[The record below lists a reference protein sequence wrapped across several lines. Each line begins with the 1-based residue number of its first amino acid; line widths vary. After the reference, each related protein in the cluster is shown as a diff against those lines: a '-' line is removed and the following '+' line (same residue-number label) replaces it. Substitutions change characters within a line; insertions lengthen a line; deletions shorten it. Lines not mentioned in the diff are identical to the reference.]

1 MSTFIMADLLN
12 ASQTYSPESSVDN
25 LSTIKVPVKNIYLYI
40 YVKPFFLIFYNYEK
54 LV

>member
-40 YVKPFFLIFYNYEK
+40 YICKAIFLNYEK